1 MRRLPPLNHLKAFE
15 AAGRLGS
22 FKAAAADLSVSEAA
36 VSQHIRA
43 LESYLGAPL
52 FIRTHSGVLL
62 TPAGERYV
70 EQLTQAFDCIDAAS
84 SEFRQTEMKGVLK
97 VSVVPSL
104 GNRWL
109 LPRLERFAKAHPEI
123 QIEPILTPQ
132 LTHLGSEADIA
143 IRHGN
148 GVWGDAEAS
157 LLKSEMLIPV
167 ASDLFLSEHETSSA
181 QMLMQCSLLT
191 AMPRRREWPHWFV
204 AQGEQPPATLK
215 YVVYD
220 TVALAIDAAIAG
232 VGVCLIDKSLIQDDL
247 KQGRLK
253 VVSDKPVPGIN
264 SYYVLLAKGAT
275 PDPRALLFKE
285 WLIAEAKRG

>member
-1 MRRLPPLNHLKAFE
+1 MRRLPPLNQLKAFE

-22 FKAAAADLSVSEAA
+22 FKAAAIDLNVSEAA

-62 TPAGERYV
+62 TEAGAKYADK
-70 EQLTQAFDCIDAAS
+70 LTQAFDSIDEAS
-84 SEFRQTEMKGVLK
+84 AEFRRTEMQGVLK

-109 LPRLERFAKAHPEI
+109 LPRLEGFAEQHPDI
-123 QIEPILTPQ
+123 QIEPIMTPQ

-148 GVWGDAEAS
+148 GVWGDAEAT

-167 ASDLFLSEHETSSA
+167 ASDLFLEEHETNSA
-181 QMLMQCSLLT
+181 QALMKCSLLT
-191 AMPRRREWPHWFV
+191 ATPRKREWPHWFV
-204 AQGEQPPATLK
+204 AQGVKPPATLK

-220 TVALAIDAAIAG
+220 TVALALDAAISG
-232 VGVCLIDKSLIQDDL
+232 VGICLIDRTLIQDDL

-253 VVSDKPVPGIN
+253 VVLDKPVAGIN
-264 SYYVLLAKGAT
+264 SYYVLMAKAST
-275 PDPRALLFKE
+275 PDPKALLFKQ